1 MCIQMTRV
9 RFDRNNVSLN
19 FQNDVMSLSFGTL
32 STIEETAVVHDAAAD
47 VVCTLLVRLED
58 ASAPSE
64 LKKCFL
70 GPNLVLL

>member
-1 MCIQMTRV
+1 MTKG

-58 ASAPSE
+58 ASAPSK
-64 LKKCFL
+64 LKHCFL
-70 GPNLVLL
+70 GPNLVVLL